1 MNNSSISSSDDLPI
15 CRDQIQNQADGDIHL
30 ELWRRQVEMLN
41 LVAQATLNSIIKRS
55 QDPKMCNMAG
65 KCSISGGFHWK
76 IIYIYILV
84 YIYYIICV
92 YIYTIYTKSGILDCH
107 AWLPEGKPNKSSTIE
122 VYEIGYTPV

>member
-1 MNNSSISSSDDLPI
+1 MNNSSISSSDDLLI

-76 IIYIYILV
+76 IIYIYILE
-84 YIYYIICV
+84 
-92 YIYTIYTKSGILDCH
+92 TPPGEQL
-107 AWLPEGKPNKSSTIE
+107 ESS
-122 VYEIGYTPV
+122 

>member
-1 MNNSSISSSDDLPI
+1 MLFFLMNNSSISSSDDLLI

-76 IIYIYILV
+76 IIYIYILE
-84 YIYYIICV
+84 
-92 YIYTIYTKSGILDCH
+92 TPPGEQL
-107 AWLPEGKPNKSSTIE
+107 ESS
-122 VYEIGYTPV
+122 